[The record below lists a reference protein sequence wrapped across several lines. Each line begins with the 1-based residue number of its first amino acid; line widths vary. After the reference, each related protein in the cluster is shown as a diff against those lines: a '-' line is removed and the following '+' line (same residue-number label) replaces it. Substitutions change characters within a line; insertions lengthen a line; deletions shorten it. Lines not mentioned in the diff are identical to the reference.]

1 MAYTILIKP
10 DNTAITTIKQTIM
23 QREKLVGK
31 IRVITAKEYND
42 YDMTEFNLVMSYM
55 TPISKTVRI
64 AQLTLE
70 SEAYNDEE
78 GVLSYLLDVDTSL
91 SAENG
96 DVEIQFTFVKSELDA
111 DTGTKLQHVRNIDTT
126 KIHVCELADWLTNTD
141 EALSEISKLFLKNQE
156 TLKSIESMAEELQN
170 AAGTDLTVADDK
182 LSLTNAKGTVI
193 GNGVELAQLNSE
205 LVEAGGDSD
214 GNVKIIEI

>member
-42 YDMTEFNLVMSYM
+42 YDMTEFDLVMSYI
-55 TPISKTVRI
+55 TPVSKAVRI
-64 AQLTLE
+64 ARLTLE

-96 DVEIQFTFVKSELDA
+96 DVEVQFTFVKSELDA
-111 DTGTKLQHVRNIDTT
+111 DTGEKLQHVRNIDST
-126 KIHVCELADWLTNTD
+126 KIHICEISDWLVNTD

-156 TLKSIESMAEELQN
+156 TLKNIEAIAESLQS

-182 LSLTNAKGTVI
+182 LSLTNANGTVI
-193 GNGVELAQLNSE
+193 GNGVALAQLNSD
-205 LVEAGGDSD
+205 LVEAGGDYD
-214 GNVKIIEI
+214 GNVKIINI